1 MELPEIAI
9 VVSSASAAI
18 TGVNALVS
26 YRTFRRVRPKIQV
39 RLWRTNTNAL
49 VSQSEKKEVNHTFV
63 LRLINNGMTP
73 VTLERVELCRYESR
87 YSKRKFQ
94 LVKGSRGFDPQNRW
108 GTVAPVIPA
117 LDGTIYRFTVS
128 RRSAT
133 RGDHLRF
140 RVLLSNGRTSTSRL
154 IPTKDWSLDAGG
166 SATGGGRTSED

>member
-18 TGVNALVS
+18 TGVNAFVS

-39 RLWRTNTNAL
+39 RLWRTN
-49 VSQSEKKEVNHTFV
+49 VSVPEQEKKDATHVFV
-63 LRLINNGMTP
+63 LRLINNGTTP
-73 VTLERVELCRYESR
+73 VTLERVELCRYESG
-87 YSKRKFQ
+87 YNKRRFQ
-94 LVKGSRGFDPQNRW
+94 MVKGSRGFDPNNRW

-117 LDGTIYRFTVS
+117 LDGTIYRFSVARNS
-128 RRSAT
+128 IT

-154 IPTKDWSLDAGG
+154 LPTKDWSLDASG
-166 SATGGGRTSED
+166 SATGDGETAED